1 MPVLVRRAAKVIA
14 AAVLSGFALT
24 GCYDKW
30 EVLSV
35 TDMTFPGD
43 CQVAR
48 EHFDPASQSDSVPG
62 WTGESDADDVCAT
75 VYVKILESDPTEP
88 LPAGLRISVT
98 FAQVP
103 QAGETLRRS
112 ASYVIADP
120 AAVSKLRVV
129 GFIAGS
135 AEAVAWAEQNPD
147 GFVLE
152 VAGEDIAP
160 TECVIHLDG
169 NQVDCG

>member
-1 MPVLVRRAAKVIA
+1 MPVLVGPAAKVIA
-14 AAVLSGFALT
+14 AAVLSGLSLT

-48 EHFDPASQSDSVPG
+48 EHFDPAATSDSVPG

-88 LPAGLRISVT
+88 LPAGLRVSVT
-98 FAQVP
+98 FTQAP
-103 QAGETLRRS
+103 QAGETLQRS

-129 GFIAGS
+129 GFMAGS
-135 AEAVAWAEQNPD
+135 AEAAAWARQKPD
-147 GFVLE
+147 GVALE
-152 VAGEDIAP
+152 MAGEDIAP
-160 TECVIHLDG
+160 TECVLHLDR
-169 NQVDCG
+169 NEIDCG